1 VVGIQNLDLNSKF
14 SISVK
19 CGPLSSVMDVSELIG
34 MELVH
39 TPKSEIVPDDMFY
52 KCTNLHKIWS

>member
-19 CGPLSSVMDVSELIG
+19 CGPLSSDRFFSELIG
-34 MELVH
+34 MELGH
-39 TPKSEIVPDDMFY
+39 TPKREIVSDGMFY
-52 KCTNLHKIWS
+52 MCTNLHKILS

>member
-19 CGPLSSVMDVSELIG
+19 CGPLSSVRIFLELIG
-34 MELVH
+34 MELGH
-39 TPKSEIVPDDMFY
+39 TPKREIVSDGMFY
-52 KCTNLHKIWS
+52 MCTNLHKIWS

>member
-19 CGPLSSVMDVSELIG
+19 CGPLSSVIDFSELIG
-34 MELVH
+34 MEFV
-39 TPKSEIVPDDMFY
+39 TPTFY
-52 KCTNLHKIWS
+52 KNKILCK